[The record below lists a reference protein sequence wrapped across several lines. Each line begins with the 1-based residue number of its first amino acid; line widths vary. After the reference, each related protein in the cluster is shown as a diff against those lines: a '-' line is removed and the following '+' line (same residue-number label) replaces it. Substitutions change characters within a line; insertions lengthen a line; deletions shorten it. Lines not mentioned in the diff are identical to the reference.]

1 MLCEKTSKT
10 QWVNVKKMSLEI
22 MSQTQW
28 GNVKDFSLEIS
39 GSRPHKLSEE
49 MLRISLSWKMDH
61 EITTLT
67 LSERCGN
74 TTIMHQILC

>member
-1 MLCEKTSKT
+1 MKKTSKT

-28 GNVKDFSLEIS
+28 GNVKDFSLEIVS
-39 GSRPHKLSEE
+39 S
-49 MLRISLSWKMDH
+49 KMDH

-67 LSERCGN
+67 LSERCEN
-74 TTIMHQILC
+74 ATIMHQILC